1 MKNMPLKKHIIIFA
15 AIVAAT
21 VISYFF
27 IDISAAYWCRKLS
40 RIVLDIAEI
49 VTAFGKSTVYLLA
62 SFLLYLVFRFY
73 RRNEIYANRSLFV
86 FVSVAFSG
94 ILVDVVKWVAGR
106 YRPVMLF
113 DQGLYGFSFF
123 RTGYEWTSFA
133 SGHAATAF
141 SVAVALCVLYP
152 NGRLFFLPAAI
163 VVAASRILL
172 TSHFLSDVIFGAYIG
187 AVGVYLLKEF
197 FDHKGWMLR

>member
-1 MKNMPLKKHIIIFA
+1 MSSSLQPLLQPRSSVTFLSTFPPLTGA
-15 AIVAAT
+15 GNLAESFW
-21 VISYFF
+21 ISL
-27 IDISAAYWCRKLS
+27 KLS
-40 RIVLDIAEI
+40 RPSANRQFIC
-49 VTAFGKSTVYLLA
+49 SR
-62 SFLLYLVFRFY
+62 RFFC
-73 RRNEIYANRSLFV
+73 IWYANRSLFV

-94 ILVDVVKWVAGR
+94 ILVDLVKWVAGR

-113 DQGLYGFSFF
+113 DQGLYGFTFF

-141 SVAVALCVLYP
+141 SLAAALSVLYP
-152 NGRLFFLPAAI
+152 NGRLFFFPAAI
-163 VVAASRILL
+163 VTAASRIIL

-187 AVGVYLLKEF
+187 VAGVYLLKEF